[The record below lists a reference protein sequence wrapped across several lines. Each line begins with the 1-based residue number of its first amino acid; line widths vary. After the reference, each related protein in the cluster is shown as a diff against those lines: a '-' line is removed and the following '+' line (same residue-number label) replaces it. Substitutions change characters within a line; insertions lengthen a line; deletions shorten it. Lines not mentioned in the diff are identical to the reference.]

1 MARVSELEA
10 VSLSEIKV
18 ARISESVEALT
29 CYVCMEDGSAPLSN
43 ICGCTTSAI
52 HSVCLEKLVNSAGA
66 RGKPLEDRTRCAICT
81 SPYTCGFTPYV
92 IAPPRPGPLARC
104 AKSTYLWRFSTPCFG
119 FLILV
124 IVLALNMLLGRQAL
138 TLYIF
143 IVVITLA
150 LFGFTISSRIRQLRG
165 RRNPQV
171 LDDNLYYDR
180 VVAQARSEVARGF
193 ESPYAEARQHESK
206 NVILLARQ
214 PRLPASASLTDSARL
229 ESPSL
234 LPAQS
239 PTHHLRNVPT
249 AAPPPLPVAVAV
261 PVVVPVAVAVIVVP
275 AAPIEQ
281 SVSAAAPARTP
292 AQTSRSRS
300 QSPARH
306 TPTLLDRALQQ
317 LRRS

>member
-18 ARISESVEALT
+18 ARISESEALS
-29 CYVCMEDGSAPLSN
+29 CFVCMEDGGAPLSN

-52 HSVCLEKLVNSAGA
+52 HRACLEKLVNSAGA
-66 RGKPLEDRTRCAICT
+66 RGKPLEDRIRCAICT

-92 IAPPRPGPLARC
+92 IAPPRPGLFARLT
-104 AKSTYLWRFSTPCFG
+104 KSKCLKRFSTPPCFG

-124 IVLALNMLLGRQAL
+124 MVLVLNMLLGRQAL

-143 IVVITLA
+143 IAIAVLA
-150 LFGFTISSRIRQLRG
+150 LLSFTISSRLRRRRG
-165 RRNPQV
+165 RPDPQV

-193 ESPYAEARQHESK
+193 ESPFAEARQHESK
-206 NVILLARQ
+206 CVILLARP

-239 PTHHLRNVPT
+239 PVRHLGNVST
-249 AAPPPLPVAVAV
+249 AAPPPLPVVMAVLVA
-261 PVVVPVAVAVIVVP
+261 VPVAVAVIVVP

-281 SVSAAAPARTP
+281 SVSAAALARTP
-292 AQTSRSRS
+292 ARTSRSRS
-300 QSPARH
+300 QSPAH
-306 TPTLLDRALQQ
+306 QTPTLLDRALSDE
-317 LRRS
+317 L